1 MSARLS
7 HRRLGDL
14 NQAILQL
21 YQALTPAD
29 LPVRFME
36 TLSRILPG
44 NLVHISLTK
53 PGIGAVDAFLDR
65 PAHKELMELA
75 GHRDELMRIPGVGD
89 GSFYLAADR
98 GPVSFHDFM
107 EKSELEGTVLWELFC
122 KPLDLQWD
130 MSVNFHRTADL
141 FYTISTSRSGRPY
154 DAEDRLILTL
164 LQPHLA
170 QSFRQLAAA
179 HPDHPLFHGNPSSLP
194 PMPSTLVC
202 DDRGRILSIGESS
215 LALLRNCGVKHAGRI
230 PGDWNTWLRRQL
242 RGTGIGSPPEPLTL
256 ATPAGSLVCHCLR
269 NPATGQ
275 HRLIFQTIG
284 NGPLSLSRREK
295 EVAGWMADGK
305 TNPEISIILGISR
318 ATVKN
323 HVENI
328 LRKLGVENRTAA
340 AAKLRGIS

>member
-7 HRRLGDL
+7 HRRLDDL
-14 NQAILQL
+14 NQAILHL
-21 YQALTPAD
+21 YQGFAPAD

-36 TLSRILPG
+36 TLSRVLPG

-75 GHRDELMRIPGVGD
+75 GHRDELMQIPGVGD

-107 EKSELEGTVLWELFC
+107 EKSTLERTALWELFC

-130 MSVNFHRTADL
+130 MSVNFHRTRDL

-154 DAEDRLILTL
+154 DAEERLMLTL
-164 LQPHLA
+164 LQPHFA
-170 QSFRQLAAA
+170 QCFRQLAAA
-179 HPDHPLFHGNPSSLP
+179 HPDHPLFHGDPSSLP

-202 DDRGRILSIGESS
+202 DDRGRILSIGETS

-230 PGDWNTWLRRQL
+230 PNDWEIWLRRQL
-242 RGTGIGSPPEPLTL
+242 RGVDACSPPEPLIL
-256 ATPAGSLVCHCLR
+256 ATSGGSLVCHCLR
-269 NPATGQ
+269 NPSTGQ
-275 HRLIFQTIG
+275 HRLVFQIFG
-284 NGPLSLSRREK
+284 SMVSGLSKREK

-328 LRKLGVENRTAA
+328 LRKLGAENRTAA
-340 AAKLRGIS
+340 AAKLRGLS